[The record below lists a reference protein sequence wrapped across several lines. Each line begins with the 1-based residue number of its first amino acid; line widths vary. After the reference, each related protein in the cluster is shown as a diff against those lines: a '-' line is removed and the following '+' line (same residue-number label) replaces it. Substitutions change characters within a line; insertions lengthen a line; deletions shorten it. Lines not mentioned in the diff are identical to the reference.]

1 MVDSNSSSSSS
12 AGKPCISDSRKHTA
26 IASSASA
33 AQITNQQP
41 GLTLPMLPPVDG
53 HNAVTGGLT
62 LPMLPPVTCLSCGSS
77 LQLLPSPSSSR
88 IAAVAAAQPTL
99 LPADQQP
106 ICPLSSPR
114 TCAAAPQQQYKQQQ
128 HYKLQDNQR
137 YMLPQ
142 QQLKEKH
149 RGTSAASC
157 KSSSGRVL
165 LVHMPPAVTAAASH
179 RQLSSGSSSAA
190 NLDKKHLGSVH
201 DSSSAAQGA
210 ALFTS
215 PTSSLSSAAAMPV
228 DTKKSTDS
236 RSANVSAASHQGATI
251 GTNTNSTSSSAS
263 AGAFASGS
271 WVATWVSFPM
281 LLPTEHAAAVSS
293 HSMKQQQ
300 QQQRDGAAELS
311 NPWAP
316 KSAYTQVSLA
326 KQRTAARSRTGTRPT
341 IQAASK
347 KTLPFSRAA
356 APAPYRPRSFKARPV
371 TKPGCQSSAAAA
383 NRATAAPAAAAA
395 SALRS
400 WAAQLNTKAAALL
413 QPAQSVMQIVSTAR
427 SRSLQCVIPPA
438 ADDNSG
444 GVPAGKHKNSTYGG
458 SGGGGFGS
466 SAFAANSAAFFA
478 SRELFAAALALDKA
492 SWHAAHT
499 AAVPAAVKQQQKLQS
514 LCASVG
520 YAHRELQAKL
530 AAAVFKQQDPAQTNS
545 AAALFSSATA
555 TATAKAS
562 RYPATHGKKAAAAAG
577 SARAAFAIPLGPVGG
592 VELRSAAKRHGQ
604 ASATAPHSSLKSI
617 AASGAVQGPLLPLK
631 QQLTAYTR
639 ATEAPVFAPA
649 RVTGVA
655 KRHAHAGSSGSSS
668 GGSSVWMLNL
678 GWDQRSAWA
687 AAKAAAQLAKAEANL
702 QAACQHLLDQGTAA
716 AK

>member
-1 MVDSNSSSSSS
+1 
-12 AGKPCISDSRKHTA
+12 
-26 IASSASA
+26 
-33 AQITNQQP
+33 
-41 GLTLPMLPPVDG
+41 
-53 HNAVTGGLT
+53 
-62 LPMLPPVTCLSCGSS
+62 
-77 LQLLPSPSSSR
+77 
-88 IAAVAAAQPTL
+88 
-99 LPADQQP
+99 
-106 ICPLSSPR
+106 LSSPR
-114 TCAAAPQQQYKQQQ
+114 TCTTAQQQYKHQQ
-128 HYKLQDNQR
+128 HYKLQYNQR
-137 YMLPQ
+137 FMLPQ
-142 QQLKEKH
+142 QQPKEKQ

-179 RQLSSGSSSAA
+179 QQLSSGSSNAA
-190 NLDKKHLGSVH
+190 GLAKQHLGCFP
-201 DSSSAAQGA
+201 DRRSADA
-210 ALFTS
+210 ALLTS
-215 PTSSLSSAAAMPV
+215 PTSSSSSAAAVPA

-236 RSANVSAASHQGATI
+236 RSANVSAASHTGATI
-251 GTNTNSTSSSAS
+251 KSNTNSTSSSAS

-281 LLPTEHAAAVSS
+281 LLPTEHDAAVSS
-293 HSMKQQQ
+293 CSKQQQQ

-311 NPWAP
+311 NPWGA
-316 KSAYTQVSLA
+316 KSAFNQVSLA
-326 KQRTAARSRTGTRPT
+326 KQRAAASSTTKT
-341 IQAASK
+341 KTSIQAAFK

-371 TKPGCQSSAAAA
+371 TKPGHKSSAAAA
-383 NRATAAPAAAAA
+383 NRAAAAPAAAAA
-395 SALRS
+395 SAMRS
-400 WAAQLNTKAAALL
+400 WAAQLNTMAAALL

-438 ADDNSG
+438 ADVNSG
-444 GVPAGKHKNSTYGG
+444 GVPAGKHKNSTNGG

-492 SWHAAHT
+492 SWHAAH
-499 AAVPAAVKQQQKLQS
+499 AAAAPAAAKQQQKLQS

-530 AAAVFKQQDPAQTNS
+530 AAAVFKQQDAAQTNS
-545 AAALFSSATA
+545 AAALFSSATTTA
-555 TATAKAS
+555 SATAKAS
-562 RYPATHGKKAAAAAG
+562 RYPAKYGKKAAAAAG
-577 SARAAFAIPLGPVGG
+577 SAGAAYAIPLGPLGG
-592 VELRSAAKRHGQ
+592 VELRSAAKPHGQ
-604 ASATAPHSSLKSI
+604 ASATASHSLLKSI

-631 QQLTAYTR
+631 QQLTAYAR

-655 KRHAHAGSSGSSS
+655 KRHAHAGSSGS
-668 GGSSVWMLNL
+668 GSSVWMLNF

-702 QAACQHLLDQGTAA
+702 QAACQHLLGQTTAA
-716 AK
+716 AKYGLSCNLAVLCIAVPLHCACSGDCHVLLQAA